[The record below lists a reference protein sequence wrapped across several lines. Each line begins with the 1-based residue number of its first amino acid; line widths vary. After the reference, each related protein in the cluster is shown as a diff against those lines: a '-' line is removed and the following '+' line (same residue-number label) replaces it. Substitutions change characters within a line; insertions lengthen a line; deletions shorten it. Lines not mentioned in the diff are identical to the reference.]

1 MNDLAEQYSKMVECA
16 TDLADF
22 FLDQEGGAFVL
33 AVVCEIL
40 QALLQAGELPA
51 ASLVVETICQVNESE
66 SPLGSDKDLVNSSLN
81 IERFVTFLI
90 EVIDR

>member
-1 MNDLAEQYSKMVECA
+1 MNNLAEQYSKMVECA

-22 FLDQEGGAFVL
+22 FPDQEGGAFVL

-40 QALLQAGELPA
+40 QALLQAGELSA

-90 EVIDR
+90 EVIDQ

>member
-40 QALLQAGELPA
+40 QALLQAGELSA
-51 ASLVVETICQVNESE
+51 ASLVAETICQVNESE
-66 SPLGSDKDLVNSSLN
+66 SPLGSDKDLVSSSLN
-81 IERFVTFLI
+81 IGRFVTFLI
-90 EVIDR
+90 EVIDQ

>member
-1 MNDLAEQYSKMVECA
+1 M
-16 TDLADF
+16 
-22 FLDQEGGAFVL
+22 L